1 MKILI
6 ADDEALARQRIKSIL
21 EEIDPTFELF
31 ADARNGLEAL
41 EQCAELEPDI
51 ALLDIRMPKMDGL
64 QVANAL
70 LKTILKTHVIFTTA
84 YDEYAIEAFDNNA
97 IDYLLKPVK
106 KERLIQS
113 LEKVERLD
121 NFSDR
126 FTQAT
131 QHLLQPRQHLCAH
144 THTGLKVLT
153 VNDII
158 YFKADSKYVLAATPN
173 DNVLLDESLKTL
185 EEEFS
190 DVFFRIHRNALVNIN
205 TIKAITKTASSQFEL
220 HMHGTDDT
228 LTISRRHQAE
238 LNRLLHK

>member
-6 ADDEALARQRIKSIL
+6 ADDEALARQRLKSIL

-70 LKTILKTHVIFTTA
+70 LKTDLKTHVIFTTA

-106 KERLIQS
+106 KEGLIQS

-121 NFSDR
+121 NF
-126 FTQAT
+126 
-131 QHLLQPRQHLCAH
+131 
-144 THTGLKVLT
+144 LT
-153 VNDII
+153 ALHKLRNTYCNRV
-158 YFKADSKYVLAATPN
+158 STYVLI
-173 DNVLLDESLKTL
+173 
-185 EEEFS
+185 
-190 DVFFRIHRNALVNIN
+190 RIPA
-205 TIKAITKTASSQFEL
+205 
-220 HMHGTDDT
+220 
-228 LTISRRHQAE
+228 
-238 LNRLLHK
+238 